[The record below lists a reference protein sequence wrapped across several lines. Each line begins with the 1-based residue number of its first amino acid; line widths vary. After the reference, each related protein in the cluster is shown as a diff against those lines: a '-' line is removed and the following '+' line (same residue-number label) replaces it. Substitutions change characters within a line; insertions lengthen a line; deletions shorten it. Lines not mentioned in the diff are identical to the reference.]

1 MCSNECT
8 AYGLNLYKIL
18 AKLFSLPLHTMDA
31 CFPGVKANVEPGL
44 FVYLFL
50 MTSSSFQQK
59 AECVVEETL
68 TWNSGALVSGL
79 SSATDSWA
87 TAWSQ

>member
-1 MCSNECT
+1 MNAT

-59 AECVVEETL
+59 AQPFDSNAVLGDTTPLCA
-68 TWNSGALVSGL
+68 G
-79 SSATDSWA
+79 SSNT
-87 TAWSQ
+87 TERRF